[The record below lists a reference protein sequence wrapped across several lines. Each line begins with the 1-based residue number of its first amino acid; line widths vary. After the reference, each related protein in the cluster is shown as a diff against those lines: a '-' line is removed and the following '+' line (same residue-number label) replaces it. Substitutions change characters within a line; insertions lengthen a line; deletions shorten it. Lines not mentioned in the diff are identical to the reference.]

1 MSPRD
6 SEKSCGCLLVRDRE
20 DRANAG
26 RVNGKING
34 LVDGQYPYKGPEYP
48 PTILIADDDDDIR
61 ESLVDIIHTAGWHAV
76 AARDGEEALS
86 RVQAEE
92 PHAVVIDYRMPGM
105 NGAEVIRALREQKV
119 EIPVVLITAAGD
131 IEELARE
138 AGVRCFLCKP
148 FGIDELIAVL
158 RRALWEGGC

>member
-1 MSPRD
+1 MTPRD
-6 SEKSCGCLLVRDRE
+6 GDRGCGCLLVRDGE
-20 DRANAG
+20 G
-26 RVNGKING
+26 RGPPAVNGRA
-34 LVDGQYPYKGPEYP
+34 DGQRPSLGPAE
-48 PTILIADDDDDIR
+48 PTILIADDDDDVR
-61 ESLVDIIHTAGWHAV
+61 ESLIDIIHTAGWHAV

-86 RVQAEE
+86 QVRAAA

-119 EIPVVLITAAGD
+119 QVPVILITAAGE

-148 FGIDELIAVL
+148 FGIDELITIL

>member
-1 MSPRD
+1 MTPHDGERGCGCSIVRGGEERGPPPVNGRSDGYSPR
-6 SEKSCGCLLVRDRE
+6 
-20 DRANAG
+20 RAAA
-26 RVNGKING
+26 
-34 LVDGQYPYKGPEYP
+34 Y
-48 PTILIADDDDDIR
+48 PTILIADDDDDVR
-61 ESLVDIIHTAGWHAV
+61 ESLIDIIHTAGWHAV

-86 RVQAEE
+86 QVWAAE
-92 PHAVVIDYRMPGM
+92 PHAVVLDYRMPGM

-119 EIPVVLITAAGD
+119 QVPVILITAAGD

-148 FGIDELIAVL
+148 FGIDELITIL

>member
-1 MSPRD
+1 VTPRD
-6 SEKSCGCLLVRDRE
+6 GDRACGCWIVRDG
-20 DRANAG
+20 DGRAPPP
-26 RVNGKING
+26 
-34 LVDGQYPYKGPEYP
+34 VDGHADGQRPCPPPED
-48 PTILIADDDDDIR
+48 PTILIADDDDDVR

-86 RVQAEE
+86 QVRAAE

-105 NGAEVIRALREQKV
+105 SGAEVIRTLREEKV
-119 EIPVVLITAAGD
+119 QVPVILITAASE

-148 FGIDELIAVL
+148 FGTEELIAVL